1 MCLSPNL
8 IINRHYL
15 KICDNDKSRVLSHF
29 GSAPD
34 LFIKVDCGLCFEC
47 QKKRGNH
54 WRTRLLDEYHYRRKM
69 YPDEKVSFIT
79 LTFDTPSL
87 KRFRDCPE
95 KAVRLFLERYRKRYG
110 KSVRHFITTEFGE
123 KRGRLH
129 LHMIAWSPLCNAKE
143 LRLLWSYGR
152 IDMQT
157 LKGPQGLTYVS
168 GYITKVVQGGK
179 LSSNIPL
186 FIDYEKKTKCFVSPG
201 FGKQFIFDP
210 EKRNLVYQKGTP
222 HYVGVR
228 DNGSPFAYPRYYYR
242 IFSPLDLI
250 RKKQSYFADTLQLPQ
265 PPYKVLNRYFD
276 DFGQYLDYL
285 HSLNGNCVLL
295 PIQFTQLNL
304 NLQNKILWQ
313 TTKSRRSSIC
323 DSPSPSVL
331 TSTWDE

>member
-1 MCLSPNL
+1 MCLSPQL

-29 GSAPD
+29 CSAPD

-47 QKKRGNH
+47 QKKRGTQ
-54 WRTRLLDEYHYRRKM
+54 WRTRLLDEYHYRHKM
-69 YPDEKVSFIT
+69 DPDEKVSFIT

-110 KSVRHFITTEFGE
+110 KSVRHFITTEYGE

-143 LRLLWSYGR
+143 LRRLWSYGR

-157 LKGPQGLTYVS
+157 LKGPQGLSYVS
-168 GYITKVVQGGK
+168 GYITKVVKGGAQ
-179 LSSNIPL
+179 STNVPL
-186 FIDYEKKTKCFVSPG
+186 FIDKDKKTQVFVSPSL
-201 FGKQFIFDP
+201 GKSFIFDDL
-210 EKRNLVYQKGTP
+210 KRHFVYQKKDP
-222 HYVGVR
+222 VYVCVR
-228 DNGSPFAYPRYYYR
+228 DNGTPYSIPRYYYK

-250 RKKQSYFADTLQLPQ
+250 RKKQRYFADALQLPE
-265 PPYKVLNRYFD
+265 PPFKVLNRYFD

-295 PIQFTQLNL
+295 PLQFQKLNL

-313 TTKSRRSSIC
+313 ITKSRRSSTC
-323 DSPSPSVL
+323 DFQSPSAL
-331 TSTWDE
+331 ISTWEE